1 MTTQLDRPLFPN
13 GLRRVAVA
21 RSDAPEIHPDI
32 IVKFDWGYGHIEHRI
47 PATTEAL
54 EQFRG
59 HTPLSMQVE
68 FEGGKLYSRWIYPH
82 NPWLSEHIKPRVL
95 LRFPGAADLLYVAPA
110 STSLVVY
117 AYEVPAQ
124 LWVIFGEAGIY
135 HGRFPESSEVDPMGG
150 ANWMDGG
157 QR

>member
-1 MTTQLDRPLFPN
+1 MVTILKRPLR
-13 GLRRVAVA
+13 RRVSL
-21 RSDAPEIHPDI
+21 SDVVETRPDI

-68 FEGGKLYSRWIYPH
+68 FEGGKLYSKWIYPF
-82 NPWLSEHIKPRVL
+82 NPGRHDHIEPRVL
-95 LRFPGAADLLYVAPA
+95 LRFPGAADLLYIAPA

-117 AYEVPAQ
+117 AYEVPQQ
-124 LWVIFGEAGIY
+124 LWVIFARAGIY
-135 HGRFPESSEVDPMGG
+135 HGKFPEGIESSEVDPMGG
-150 ANWMDGG
+150 ANWMEG